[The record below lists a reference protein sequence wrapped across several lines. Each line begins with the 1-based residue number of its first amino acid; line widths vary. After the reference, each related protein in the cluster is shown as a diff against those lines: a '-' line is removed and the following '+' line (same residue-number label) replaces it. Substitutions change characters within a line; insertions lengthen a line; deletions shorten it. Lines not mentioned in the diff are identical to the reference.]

1 MNWDARRR
9 SGSVSGA
16 LRDEQ
21 FQKFTI
27 GNSSRSTMVDW
38 TYRLDL
44 DLALFLLIII
54 IAMLDY
60 NSVKD
65 LDFNHFP
72 SGLQILKTFKVSSVK
87 MWDLSRNPAFL
98 IITINRALSTSSVLE
113 VSISPPTSLPPK
125 IGTT

>member
-1 MNWDARRR
+1 
-9 SGSVSGA
+9 
-16 LRDEQ
+16 
-21 FQKFTI
+21 
-27 GNSSRSTMVDW
+27 MVDW
-38 TYRLDL
+38 TYRSDL

-54 IAMLDY
+54 FAMLDY